1 MTVQTSTNVASFNGD
16 GANKVF
22 PIGYKFNSAADLVVT
37 LIDDE
42 AKTTQIL
49 TLNSDFTVTGAG
61 DEEGGD
67 VTLVVAPTA
76 VQRLKATRVV
86 DILQL
91 TDLRNQGK
99 FYAEIHED
107 VFDLLIM
114 IDQQQ
119 QTEIDDANAK
129 SDEAVATANEANAKS
144 DQAVAKA
151 GQNLVDMQA
160 QYDAFEQ
167 GAALYVIGDYAAG
180 LVISAYNQIFRKDGE
195 FYRAAAS
202 LDLSYTL
209 TGNWV
214 TESVKFVSVGDDVLR
229 QELASSTGSGMVGY
243 RSVTVKGKLDSIAIS
258 PRDVGAVGDGTAD
271 DTEAVQLAINSGLI
285 VDFGGPEYSYKVTAA
300 LQLRDGQS
308 VIGNGATL
316 QQGTANTEI
325 LNIEGKSDIDI
336 SGLRFVGIGTD
347 YSESDSNRGCAV
359 YGGTSGSRIKIQQNR
374 FENFGYAAVRLRSQH
389 KITVL
394 NNQIVG
400 PGSAV
405 LTPVTSGR
413 CYGLLIDA
421 GCDGVLIG
429 GNTISDSAQGVR
441 IEGGTTGTK
450 NIRIIGNHIFGTVGQ
465 HGIYAGANLH
475 QLLIAGNT
483 VEDTDLVGIKVQS
496 ADYALAPN
504 DAICIASNIVRSTGD
519 QGILVT
525 SADFPDGV
533 YRCKGVAV
541 SGNTVQTTAGSCI
554 RVDSADDVVVTGNMC
569 SGASQSGIAWGQ
581 NFNLLI
587 DANTIV
593 GAAQSALR
601 DVSASG
607 AVALKG
613 NVIRN
618 CATANAVGNENGI
631 LVTNAGSDYVIEGNV
646 ISDANGNMA
655 YGIYVP
661 AAINASLTIKNNVV
675 INATDYG
682 LRLGSTAALREFKGN
697 SLEGTLGP
705 ALSQPAIPVIA
716 SADAIALPTAHDV
729 LSISGVT
736 SISSV
741 AVAGHSGHLVTLIF
755 QDALTVVRG
764 SSLLLNQSLGNFV
777 TTANDTLTL
786 MCNGSAWFEI
796 SRSAN

>member
-1 MTVQTSTNVASFNGD
+1 MTVQTNTNVASFNGN
-16 GANKVF
+16 GVTQIF
-22 PIGYKFNSAADLVVT
+22 PIAFKFNNDTDLVV
-37 LIDDE
+37 LLVDDDTGS
-42 AKTTQIL
+42 ASLL
-49 TLNSDFTVTGAG
+49 TLNSDYTVSGEG
-61 DEEGGD
+61 NEEGGLIN
-67 VTLVVAPTA
+67 VVVAPATGK
-76 VQRLKATRVV
+76 RLKVTRVV

-99 FYAEIHED
+99 IFAEIHED
-107 VFDLLIM
+107 ALDLLTM
-114 IDQQQ
+114 IAQQHESGINSSLRVAESDPEPARIPAVAQ
-119 QTEIDDANAK
+119 RAGKILSFDANGNPQV
-129 SDEAVATANEANAKS
+129 VAP
-144 DQAVAKA
+144 
-151 GQNLVDMQA
+151 
-160 QYDAFEQ
+160 
-167 GAALYVIGDYAAG
+167 
-180 LVISAYNQIFRKDGE
+180 
-195 FYRAAAS
+195 
-202 LDLSYTL
+202 
-209 TGNWV
+209 V
-214 TESVKFVSVGDDVLR
+214 TDSSTELR
-229 QELASSTGSGMVGY
+229 LELASSTGSGMVGY

-271 DTEAVQLAINSGLI
+271 DTAAVQLAINSGLI

-300 LQLRDGQS
+300 LLLRDGQS

-316 QQGTANTEI
+316 LQGTANTEI

-359 YGGTSGSRIKIQQNR
+359 YGGTGGSRIKIQHNR
-374 FENFGYAAVRLRSQH
+374 FENFGYAAVRLHSQL
-389 KITVL
+389 KLTIL

-413 CYGLLIDA
+413 CYGLVIDA
-421 GCDGVLIG
+421 GCDDVLIG
-429 GNTISDSAQGVR
+429 GNTISDSAQGMR

-450 NIRIIGNHIFGTVGQ
+450 NIRIIGNHIFRTVGQ
-465 HGIYAGANLH
+465 HGVYAGANLH
-475 QLLIAGNT
+475 QLLVAGNT
-483 VEDTDLVGIKVQS
+483 IEDADLCGIKVQV
-496 ADYALAPN
+496 ADYVLAPN

-525 SADFPDGV
+525 SGDFPNGV
-533 YRCKGVAV
+533 YRCKGVTV
-541 SGNTVQTTAGSCI
+541 SGNTVQTTASSSI
-554 RVDSADDVVVTGNMC
+554 RVDSSDDVVVTGNMC
-569 SGASQSGIAWGQ
+569 SGASQSGISWGN

-601 DVSASG
+601 DVSASV
-607 AVALKG
+607 AVTLKG

-631 LVTNAGSDYVIEGNV
+631 LVSNAGSDYVIEGNV

-655 YGIYVP
+655 YGIFVP
-661 AAINASLTIKNNVV
+661 AAINGSLTLKNNVV
-675 INATDYG
+675 LNATDYG
-682 LRLGSTAALREFKGN
+682 LRLGSAAALREFKGN

-716 SADAIALPTAHDV
+716 SADAIALPTAHDAF
-729 LSISGVT
+729 SISGVT

-764 SSLLLNQSLGNFV
+764 SNLLLNPTLGNFV

-786 MCNGSAWFEI
+786 MCNSSAWFEI